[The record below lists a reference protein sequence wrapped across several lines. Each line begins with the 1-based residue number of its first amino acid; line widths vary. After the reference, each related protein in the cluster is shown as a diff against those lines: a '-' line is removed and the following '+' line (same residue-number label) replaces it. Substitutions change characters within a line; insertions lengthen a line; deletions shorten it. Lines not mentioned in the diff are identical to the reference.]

1 MFGGLPDIIRVC
13 IALLLSGATVKM
25 MDDAL
30 DVEYDLC
37 RGKRTLAAR
46 LGRASLPYS
55 LIVFGFSMAVEPH
68 VSISIL
74 FASYCVGMF
83 TRSAEILPTRVPAYV
98 EIVIG
103 LLILCL
109 LVGWR
114 DALWAMATMSLI
126 DWLDDVMDRHRDRE
140 TGQAN
145 LAVRFGLVEVLFGI
159 LIAFCLA
166 LYAQTAWTI
175 AALLSWVV
183 LDIVFRLTT
192 QSILNS
198 EEGMDL

>member
-1 MFGGLPDIIRVC
+1 MFGGWPDIVRVC
-13 IALLLSGATVKM
+13 IALLLSGATVKI

-30 DVEYDLC
+30 DIEYDLC

-55 LIVFGFSMAVEPH
+55 LVVFGVSMAVQPN

-74 FASYCVGMF
+74 IASYCVGMF

-98 EIVIG
+98 EVIIG
-103 LLILCL
+103 LLVLCL

-114 DALWAMATMSLI
+114 NALWAIAMMSLI

-140 TGQAN
+140 TGQGN
-145 LAVRFGLVEVLFGI
+145 LVVRFGLVEVLFGI
-159 LIAFCLA
+159 LIVFCLA
-166 LYAQTAWTI
+166 LYTQTAWTI
-175 AALLSWVV
+175 AALVAWVV
-183 LDIVFRLTT
+183 LDIVFHLTT
-192 QSILNS
+192 QSVLDTD
-198 EEGMDL
+198 EGMDL